1 MSQEQV
7 NLVVRGK
14 TLIDGTG
21 AKPISSGLVAVN
33 GKRIVYVG
41 SVGEAPDFPNAQ
53 VIDLPEGTLLP
64 GLIDMHAHP
73 SYYWEESDS
82 GTYTDASDNLKVY
95 NPVTVALKASNY
107 LYKALMSGV
116 TTARDTGG
124 LLGVMPEVRW
134 AIQNGWIPG
143 PKIYIACR
151 LITPTGGH
159 CHFLPNFSNQA
170 DGQDGFRRAVR
181 EERRAGAD
189 FIKLANNGSDCTQ
202 EELDAAV
209 DEAHRFGLKVV
220 CHTNKPPSQSMAVDA
235 GVDTF
240 EHGAPSREEIDL
252 AVEKGITWT
261 PTVTVISYYDKYYKK
276 KLESDNPDIVL
287 SAKKELAES
296 KEYKTQKRE
305 SISYALES
313 GLKLAAGTDC
323 WTSTG
328 REQAM
333 AIELGNLVEY
343 GCSPMQ
349 AIQAATGWAAEAMSW
364 DDIGTLTPGKLAD
377 LVAVNGDPLKDI
389 GVMNQVSFV
398 LREGM
403 AVENDRLK

>member
-21 AKPISSGLVAVN
+21 AEPISSGLVAVN
-33 GKRIVYVG
+33 GKRFFYVG
-41 SVGEAPDFPNAQ
+41 PVAGAPEFPNAH
-53 VIDLPEGTLLP
+53 VIDLPEATLLP
-64 GLIDMHAHP
+64 GLIDMHTHP
-73 SYYWEESDS
+73 SYYWEEPDS
-82 GTYTDASDNLKVY
+82 GTYTDTSDNLKNY
-95 NPVTVALKASNY
+95 NPVTAALKASNY

-189 FIKLANNGSDCTQ
+189 FIKLANNGADCTQ

-209 DEAHRFGLKVV
+209 DEAHRLGLKVV
-220 CHTNKPPSQSMAVDA
+220 CHTGKPPSQSMAINA
-235 GVDTF
+235 GVNTF
-240 EHGAPSREEIDL
+240 EHGAPTREEIDL

-276 KLESDNPDIVL
+276 KLESANPDVVL

-296 KEYKTQKRE
+296 KEYKTRKRE

-323 WTSTG
+323 WTSTW

-333 AIELGNLVEY
+333 AIELRNLVEY

-349 AIQAATGWAAEAMSW
+349 AIQATTGWAAEAMNW
-364 DDIGTLTPGKLAD
+364 DDIGILAPGKLAD

-389 GVMNQVSFV
+389 EVMNQVSFV
-398 LREGM
+398 LREG
-403 AVENDRLK
+403 VVVKDDSQK

>member
-1 MSQEQV
+1 
-7 NLVVRGK
+7 
-14 TLIDGTG
+14 
-21 AKPISSGLVAVN
+21 
-33 GKRIVYVG
+33 
-41 SVGEAPDFPNAQ
+41 
-53 VIDLPEGTLLP
+53 
-64 GLIDMHAHP
+64 
-73 SYYWEESDS
+73 
-82 GTYTDASDNLKVY
+82 
-95 NPVTVALKASNY
+95 
-107 LYKALMSGV
+107 
-116 TTARDTGG
+116 
-124 LLGVMPEVRW
+124 
-134 AIQNGWIPG
+134 
-143 PKIYIACR
+143 
-151 LITPTGGH
+151 
-159 CHFLPNFSNQA
+159 
-170 DGQDGFRRAVR
+170 
-181 EERRAGAD
+181 
-189 FIKLANNGSDCTQ
+189 
-202 EELDAAV
+202 
-209 DEAHRFGLKVV
+209 
-220 CHTNKPPSQSMAVDA
+220 
-235 GVDTF
+235 
-240 EHGAPSREEIDL
+240 
-252 AVEKGITWT
+252 
-261 PTVTVISYYDKYYKK
+261 
-276 KLESDNPDIVL
+276 VL